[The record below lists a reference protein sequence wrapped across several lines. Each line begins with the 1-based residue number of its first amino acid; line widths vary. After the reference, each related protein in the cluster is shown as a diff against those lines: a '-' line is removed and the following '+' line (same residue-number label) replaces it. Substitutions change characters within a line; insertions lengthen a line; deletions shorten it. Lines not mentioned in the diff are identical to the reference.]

1 MVSGRNN
8 IEQGC
13 KNLRQVAQCA
23 LWVLCCAALLF
34 LATGCEKKEPSVD
47 QKFVNTYV
55 EMLVAENIYGKS
67 STTTMVK
74 RQEILKNA
82 GYTREKFLQKSQAIL
97 DDKDMWVPFQKA
109 VIARLDSLIEEG
121 NKSSGDGPRRKR
133 RED

>member
-23 LWVLCCAALLF
+23 LWTLGCAALLF
-34 LATGCEKKEPSVD
+34 FAAGCEKKDPSVD

-55 EMLVAENIYGKS
+55 EMLVAENIYGKT
-67 STTTMVK
+67 STATMVK

-82 GYTREKFLQKSQAIL
+82 GYTRESFLKKSNDIL
-97 DDKDMWVPFQKA
+97 DDKNMWVPFQKA